1 MIPISADQVLMKTLE
16 NFYENDDNFNK
27 MYKYVCKPRESKVS
41 LRVLEWFVIN
51 YAKKNNVGYEFEK
64 EDGTKD
70 YIIVF
75 SDYQNC
81 LKGFKK
87 VRLDPF
93 CRKQRKGNH
102 DCSIKFYHGDI
113 EIETTIGQLSF
124 FKWAIT
130 NKVLDYVEEHVELIE
145 KDMNETNKN
154 KKKNTKR
161 QQLSIAATRTITRHE
176 VTHIVKFS

>member
-1 MIPISADQVLMKTLE
+1 MKPISADQVLMKTLE
-16 NFYENDDNFNK
+16 KFYEKDDYFNK
-27 MYKYVCKPRESKVS
+27 MYKYVVKPRESKVS

-51 YAKKNNVGYEFEK
+51 YAKKNNIGYQFIK
-64 EDGTKD
+64 DDGSKD

-75 SDYQNC
+75 SNYQNY
-81 LKGFKK
+81 LKGYKK

-93 CRKQRKGNH
+93 CRKQRKGQQN
-102 DCSIKFYHGDI
+102 CSIKFHHRDI

-124 FKWAIT
+124 FKWAIE
-130 NKVLDYVEEHVELIE
+130 NKVLEYVEEHSELIE

-161 QQLSIAATRTITRHE
+161 QQLSIAATRTITTHE

>member
-1 MIPISADQVLMKTLE
+1 MNPISADQVLMKTLE
-16 NFYENDDNFNK
+16 KFYQNDDYFNK
-27 MYKYVCKPRESKVS
+27 MHKYVVKPRESKVS

-51 YAKKNNVGYEFEK
+51 YAKKNNIGYQFEK
-64 EDGTKD
+64 EDGSKN

-75 SDYQNC
+75 SDYQNS

-93 CRKQRKGNH
+93 CRKQRKGNQ
-102 DCSIKFYHGDI
+102 DCSIKFKHGDV

-124 FKWAIT
+124 FKWAIE
-130 NKVLDYVEEHVELIE
+130 NKVLDYVEEHCEVIE

-176 VTHIVKFS
+176 VTHTVKFS

>member
-1 MIPISADQVLMKTLE
+1 MIPISADQVLMKTLGQ
-16 NFYENDDNFNK
+16 FYDNDENFNK
-27 MYKYVCKPRESKVS
+27 MYKYVVKPRESAVS

-51 YAKKNNVGYEFEK
+51 YAKKNNIGYEFENENGK
-64 EDGTKD
+64 KQ

-93 CRKQRKGNH
+93 CRKQRKGTQ
-102 DCSIKFYHGDI
+102 DCSIKFQHKEI

-124 FKWAIT
+124 FKWAIA
-130 NKVLDYVEEHVELIE
+130 NKVLDYVEAHSEMIE

-154 KKKNTKR
+154 KKKNKKR

-176 VTHIVKFS
+176 VTHTVRFS